1 MPPLVCRLF
10 SLPSTPSQT
19 SLTNHTNQE
28 SKDIPSNQNTKD
40 NQDSLVSLVSLA
52 KETSTSWSSDV
63 DAGPPQIIQVIQ
75 LFTVTKALNYSEIYQ
90 EMPQGPSCIARKF

>member
-19 SLTNHTNQE
+19 SLTNHTHPE
-28 SKDIPSNQNTKD
+28 SKDIPSNQDTKD
-40 NQDSLVSLVSLA
+40 NQDSLVSLT
-52 KETSTSWSSDV
+52 KETSTSWSNDV

-75 LFTVTKALNYSEIYQ
+75 LFTVTKALIYSEIYQ

>member
-28 SKDIPSNQNTKD
+28 SKDIPSNQDTKD
-40 NQDSLVSLVSLA
+40 NQDSLVSLT
-52 KETSTSWSSDV
+52 KETSTSWSNDV

>member
-40 NQDSLVSLVSLA
+40 NQDSLVSLT

>member
-28 SKDIPSNQNTKD
+28 SKDIPSNQDTKD
-40 NQDSLVSLVSLA
+40 NQDSLVSLT

>member
-40 NQDSLVSLVSLA
+40 NQDSLVSLA

>member
-28 SKDIPSNQNTKD
+28 SKDIPSNQDTKD
-40 NQDSLVSLVSLA
+40 NQDSLVSLA
-52 KETSTSWSSDV
+52 KETSPSWSSDV

>member
-28 SKDIPSNQNTKD
+28 SKDIPSNQDTKD
-40 NQDSLVSLVSLA
+40 NQDSLVSLA

-75 LFTVTKALNYSEIYQ
+75 LLTVTKALNYSEIYQ